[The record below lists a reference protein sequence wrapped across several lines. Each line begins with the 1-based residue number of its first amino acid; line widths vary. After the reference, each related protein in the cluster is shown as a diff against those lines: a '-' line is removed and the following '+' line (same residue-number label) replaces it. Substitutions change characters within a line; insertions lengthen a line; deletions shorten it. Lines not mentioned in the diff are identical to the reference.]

1 MQTCHTREARR
12 TTDPAGVK
20 HPGLQCGR
28 RLLRQSA
35 SAWQRR
41 RAVFA
46 TLIAL
51 AVLAGTPARAEKTS
65 SAFAVADGRS
75 YVTAYHAV
83 QGASLV
89 CIETVHG
96 DAAEAHVL
104 AVDPV
109 NDLALLRSAVTM
121 PPLALAASHQV
132 VGGMALLAIGYP
144 DPYRFGDDPKAHQGT
159 LDSLVGVLGETG
171 RMQVS
176 VPVRTG
182 NSGSPLLSERGQVV
196 GVVVASVDSSLLG
209 MPSVAS
215 GAIGYA
221 VPLDPVRQL
230 IRSTIG
236 LEWATPDGAHA
247 ADAEPRNRRALVHD
261 AAKSVVLVTSDP
273 RGAACAA
280 NADTRMVGRQ
290 ARMSRDLIP
299 SVDLLRTHR
308 NTAAV
313 AQTTPMSDL
322 ASAQAPRS

>member
-1 MQTCHTREARR
+1 MQTCHTRETRR
-12 TTDPAGVK
+12 TTDPVGAT
-20 HPGLQCGR
+20 HHGR
-28 RLLRQSA
+28 QWGHRLLRQSA
-35 SAWQRR
+35 PRRQRQR
-41 RAVFA
+41 VVF
-46 TLIAL
+46 TSLIAV
-51 AVLAGTPARAEKTS
+51 AVLAGMPVRAEQTS

-83 QGASLV
+83 QGATLI

-132 VGGMALLAIGYP
+132 VGGMALLTIGYP

-159 LDSLVGVLGETG
+159 LDSMVGILGEAG

-176 VPVRTG
+176 VPVRPG

-196 GVVVASVDSSLLG
+196 GVVVASVDSALLG

-215 GAIGYA
+215 GAVGYA
-221 VPLDPVRQL
+221 VPIDPVRQL
-230 IRSTIG
+230 IRSANGPEPAIR
-236 LEWATPDGAHA
+236 AGAHA
-247 ADAEPRNRRALVHD
+247 ADAEPRNRRALVHE
-261 AAKSVVLVTSDP
+261 AAMSVVLVTSDP
-273 RGAACAA
+273 RSATCAA
-280 NADTRMVGRQ
+280 NGDARMFGRQ
-290 ARMSRDLIP
+290 ARMSHDLIP
-299 SVDLLRTHR
+299 SVDLLRAHR

-313 AQTTPMSDL
+313 AQPTPMSDL